1 MVRYPLA
8 LGRTRSTRSLLISLR
23 ALLELLSAGASS
35 PLLSILLSAPE
46 HPAQGSAFSELS
58 ILLPFLGSARAR
70 SPPARTPP
78 AGRRPRECR
87 GVAVGARRR
96 LASPSAQTQAAPH
109 CRSCAE
115 RRRTACCSLRGA
127 AGNKPGHP
135 YRVGRGGPWLL
146 GSGPGAGKGLCSG
159 LGERLWGRTR
169 SCWKLLVLAMW
180 LWWRNSYLAGKEGSW
195 VVDPDLCPCLIC

>member
-1 MVRYPLA
+1 MLWKLKGKERIQRRRVYLFYQLLWSSSAFFSLELSHYPL
-8 LGRTRSTRSLLISLR
+8 TSPSLSCL
-23 ALLELLSAGASS
+23 
-35 PLLSILLSAPE
+35 
-46 HPAQGSAFSELS
+46 PAA
-58 ILLPFLGSARAR
+58 ARAR